1 MAAEMGQGSRI
12 HPSDPGQGWTRPG
25 VLTIFLFSASP
36 GHPEVGSTGPKTC
49 SLDLS
54 MPIFLA
60 SPVGSLRE
68 REMINRTAAGA
79 QRAGHRGLGTT
90 SLCGA
95 YISEPLSPFRE
106 LRGPTRGCPWEAKWI
121 SSTLRVYE
129 LQLGLW
135 VWLSP
140 WRLIPK
146 GFFFS

>member
-1 MAAEMGQGSRI
+1 MGQGSPI

-25 VLTIFLFSASP
+25 VLIFLFSASP
-36 GHPEVGSTGPKTC
+36 GHPGVGSTGPKTC

-54 MPIFLA
+54 VPIFLA
-60 SPVGSLRE
+60 SPVVSLHE
-68 REMINRTAAGA
+68 REMINKTAAGE
-79 QRAGHRGLGTT
+79 QRPGHRGLGTT

-95 YISEPLSPFRE
+95 HISEPLSPFRE
-106 LRGPTRGCPWEAKWI
+106 LRGPTCGCPWEAKWI
-121 SSTLRVYE
+121 PPTLRVYE
-129 LQLGLW
+129 LQLGPW

>member
-1 MAAEMGQGSRI
+1 ML
-12 HPSDPGQGWTRPG
+12 PGP
-25 VLTIFLFSASP
+25 VSAHLF
-36 GHPEVGSTGPKTC
+36 GE
-49 SLDLS
+49 
-54 MPIFLA
+54 
-60 SPVGSLRE
+60 PVGSLRE

-95 YISEPLSPFRE
+95 HVSEPLSTFRE
-106 LRGPTRGCPWEAKWI
+106 LRGPMRGCPWEAKWI
-121 SSTLRVYE
+121 PSTLRVYE